1 MAHIYELKE
10 DQQKI
15 VDELFFLDP
24 NDEADQE
31 QIKLL
36 DLKLAN
42 ITGSIEH
49 KLDFLVGILCE
60 IEANESARK
69 DLLAKV
75 QKRLK
80 TATNASER
88 IRKLIKETM
97 IEFGIKKIS
106 GDYADVRIQDGR
118 EIVFI
123 PEGYDCKK
131 LPEYYVNY
139 IPESYTPKKR
149 ELTKALKEGIKIEGL
164 ELIRGEKIMV
174 VS

>member
-24 NDEADQE
+24 NDDQDQE
-31 QIKLL
+31 QITLL
-36 DLKLAN
+36 YSRLAN
-42 ITGSIEH
+42 ITGSVEN
-49 KLDFLVGILCE
+49 KLEFLVGVLCE
-60 IEANESARK
+60 VEANESGRK
-69 DLLAKV
+69 ALLDKA
-75 QKRLK
+75 QKRFK
-80 TATNASER
+80 IASNVAER

-97 IEFGIKKIS
+97 IEFNIKKIS
-106 GDYADVRIQDGR
+106 SDYADVRIQDGR

-131 LPEYYVNY
+131 LPEYYVTY
-139 IPESYTPKKR
+139 APESYTPKKR
-149 ELTKALKEGIKIEGL
+149 ELTKALKEGILIEGL
-164 ELIRGEKIMV
+164 ELVRGEKVMV

>member
-1 MAHIYELKE
+1 MAYIHELAE

-24 NDEADQE
+24 NDPNDQE
-31 QIKLL
+31 QINLL
-36 DLKLAN
+36 YSRLAN

-49 KLDFLVGILCE
+49 KLEFLVGILCE
-60 IEANESARK
+60 VESNESARK
-69 DLLAKV
+69 SLLDKA

-80 TATNASER
+80 TASNAAER
-88 IRKLIKETM
+88 IRKLIRETM
-97 IEFGIKKIS
+97 IDFNIKKIS

-123 PEGYDCKK
+123 PEGYDLKK
-131 LPEYYVNY
+131 LPEYYVTY
-139 IPESYTPKKR
+139 TPESYAPKKR
-149 ELTKALKEGIKIEGL
+149 ELTRALKEGIEIEGL